1 MRSSLEGKIYYVS
14 GEGKAAAKMIPA
26 LEKLKKNDIEVLY
39 MIEPLDEICIQS
51 VRKYQAADGKE
62 YELIDA
68 GKTTINFDNDSETK
82 EKKEKVSERSG
93 PEMKI
98 VKVFTDNTNQP
109 VVSCRA

>member
-1 MRSSLEGKIYYVS
+1 MS